1 MADDEI
7 KNRILDAAQEQ
18 FFRFGFSRVTMSEI
32 SDELGMSKKTLYAY
46 FPGKA
51 DILSSIVRRAHASV
65 EETITALVNNG
76 EMDVAE
82 KLGTLLRRG
91 SVVFSRFNQP
101 FLLDIQRNAPDIWKM
116 IDGFRRDRLQ
126 AGVTAII
133 RQGMESGQF
142 RRDID
147 PVVIMLIHLAATQSL
162 ATAEMLSVLPLSAA
176 DVYASVH
183 RVILEGILTDEA
195 RPRAKHQN
203 NTYRQ
208 EDTVYV

>member
-1 MADDEI
+1 
-7 KNRILDAAQEQ
+7 
-18 FFRFGFSRVTMSEI
+18 
-32 SDELGMSKKTLYAY
+32 
-46 FPGKA
+46 
-51 DILSSIVRRAHASV
+51 
-65 EETITALVNNG
+65 
-76 EMDVAE
+76 
-82 KLGTLLRRG
+82 
-91 SVVFSRFNQP
+91 
-101 FLLDIQRNAPDIWKM
+101 
-116 IDGFRRDRLQ
+116 
-126 AGVTAII
+126 
-133 RQGMESGQF
+133 MESGQF

-203 NTYRQ
+203 NRYRQ